1 MGKKNIGNDLILDQN
16 ITVIIPSAGFVNSAC
31 NYNLA
36 YKNPWFL
43 NIGSSLAIDEVK
55 KKLNPKIVLAVKS
68 KKNSFFKLKPF
79 DNIKF
84 VEVGD
89 TKNITETIK
98 ITLKFIET
106 EWCLIN
112 PITTIPSSNDFSQS
126 FIEFGSTM
134 LPKENWASLLFNSDG
149 LSKFFSKV
157 DKNSEGLES
166 YPFTGRIF
174 AKTKDLNYLT
184 SELME
189 NEKNDLSNLANKLF
203 TKSKVLIK
211 YTDWLDIGH
220 LATYPNTRTS
230 SINSRFF
237 NKLTYDKNKSI
248 ITKKSTNKVKIDQ
261 EVSFYQTISNDL
273 KRYFPMVF
281 NIEKNEIYSSY
292 EMDYISKP
300 NLSEI
305 YLFGEIGP
313 NAILRIFN
321 SIERVFKKFYEKQS
335 LVDENANW
343 LYSLKT
349 ESRQIE
355 FEKIIS
361 KSDFNFVRK
370 IYRSDFKVNNYKM
383 PSLKR
388 SFDFLKKELLIF
400 ENKRPIHV
408 GHGDLCFNNILVD
421 PVYGSINLID
431 PKAEKHVSL
440 DKYGLIDNFY
450 DLSKLNH
457 SIEGLY
463 DSIVNNLYN
472 LKTYD
477 IENISFEVYQPK
489 EYQYYKRYFKE
500 IISEKRIN
508 TELLRLLTANL
519 FFNMLP
525 MHVENIEKVI
535 SLALIGSILL
545 SQLSMKEIAL

>member
-1 MGKKNIGNDLILDQN
+1 MANNNINNDLILDQN
-16 ITVIIPSAGFVNSAC
+16 ITVIIPSAGLVNSAC

-36 YKNPWFL
+36 YKDPWFL
-43 NIGSSLAIDEVK
+43 NIGSSLAIDEVR
-55 KKLNPKIVLAVKS
+55 KKLKPKIVLAVKS
-68 KKNSFFKLKPF
+68 TKNKFFKLKPF
-79 DNIKF
+79 SNIQL

-112 PITTIPSSNDFSQS
+112 QITTIPISNDFSKS
-126 FIEFGSTM
+126 FVEFGSSM
-134 LPKENWASLLFNSDG
+134 LPKENWASLIFNKEG

-174 AKTKDLNYLT
+174 AKTRDLNC
-184 SELME
+184 SINELRE
-189 NEKNDLSNLANKLF
+189 NQKNDLSNLAYKLF
-203 TKSKVLIK
+203 NKSKVQIK
-211 YTDWLDIGH
+211 YNDWLDIGH
-220 LATYPNTRTS
+220 LATYPNARTS

-237 NKLTYDKNKSI
+237 NKLTYDKNKNI
-248 ITKKSTNKVKIDQ
+248 ITKKSKNKKKIDQ
-261 EVSFYQTISNDL
+261 EVSFYKTMSKDL
-273 KRYFPMVF
+273 KRYFPRIF
-281 NIEKNEIYSSY
+281 NIENNKFYSSY

-321 SIERVFKKFYEKQS
+321 SIESVFKKFYEKQI
-335 LVDENANW
+335 LIEENANW
-343 LYSLKT
+343 LYSLKI
-349 ESRQIE
+349 ESRQIA
-355 FEKIIS
+355 FEKIIK
-361 KSDFNFVRK
+361 KSDFNFLRK
-370 IYRSDFKVNNYKM
+370 IYNSDFKVNNYQI
-383 PSLKR
+383 PSLSR
-388 SFDFLKKELLIF
+388 TFDFLKKELVIF
-400 ENKRPIHV
+400 EKKRPIHI

-431 PKAEKHVSL
+431 PKAEKHFAL
-440 DKYGLIDNFY
+440 DKYGLIDSFY

-463 DSIVNNLYN
+463 DSIVNNLFN
-472 LKTYD
+472 LKIHD
-477 IENISFEVYQPK
+477 IDNISFEVYQPK
-489 EYQYYKRYFKE
+489 EYEYYKKYFNE
-500 IISEKRIN
+500 IISEKRIDN
-508 TELLRLLTANL
+508 KILRLLTANL

-525 MHVENIEKVI
+525 MHVENVEKVI
-535 SLALIGSILL
+535 SLSLIGSILI
-545 SQLSMKEIAL
+545 SQLSMKEIVL